1 VHSTVEVGLVKVVG
15 TESKGKA
22 NKRMRIEL
30 AR

>member
-1 VHSTVEVGLVKVVG
+1 VVK

-30 AR
+30 SDPGDH